1 MDLNRTIKQ
10 LLAER
15 RRIDEL
21 IERLERL
28 QKLRAVQAVES
39 GTRRGRKS
47 MTEAERQE
55 VSRRMRNYWEKRK
68 AQQAAAA
75 DSKPTLES

>member
-1 MDLNRTIKQ
+1 MDLNRTIKE

-21 IERLERL
+21 IEHLERL
-28 QKLRAVQAVES
+28 QQQRAVQSTES
-39 GTRRGRKS
+39 RKRRGRKS

-55 VSRRMRNYWEKRK
+55 VSRRMRNYWEKRR
-68 AQQAAAA
+68 AQQ
-75 DSKPTLES
+75 PPPESEPSQS